1 MLLILK
7 IDDPVGAIPVHFFS
21 GAWGLVAVGLFA
33 EKETKEG
40 LSNFNGIFKGGPS
53 SFLGYQILGALC
65 VIIWSGITTAI
76 EVIMC
81 LLR

>member
-1 MLLILK
+1 M
-7 IDDPVGAIPVHFFS
+7 
-21 GAWGLVAVGLFA
+21 GLFA

-81 LLR
+81 LLT